1 MINYRNYEI
10 EDFICDDSFVEW
22 VLNPNSENCEF
33 WDKWQL
39 QNTDRIIR
47 LQNARSVLLAIRV
60 KESDKQ
66 LTENDVL
73 NIMDHVQQNRTDL
86 GITKETSPANFPFK
100 WIAIAAS
107 ILVFFVL
114 GISYKYSKTGHI
126 LQFEN
131 QIAATEAPV
140 TDVIKTHNKSK
151 ERLVVKLVDG
161 SLVILNPNST
171 LMYPKSF
178 ASNLREVTL
187 VGSGFFD
194 IQRNPKKPFIVHTK
208 QFDTKVLGTS
218 FSIIESASQIN
229 KVTVYTGKVLVYA
242 NNSGVKIKGI
252 TLTPNVEAVYAP
264 ATKEITTDTLAQHL
278 PLSIDVAE
286 NTFKFQEIPLSTI
299 IRKLEIVYQIA
310 IDYNESKYSNT
321 SVSGDLG
328 NLSLDQKIKFICKAV
343 NAEYKIDGGRIII
356 Y

>member
-1 MINYRNYEI
+1 L
-10 EDFICDDSFVEW
+10 D
-22 VLNPNSENCEF
+22 
-33 WDKWQL
+33 
-39 QNTDRIIR
+39 
-47 LQNARSVLLAIRV
+47 
-60 KESDKQ
+60 
-66 LTENDVL
+66 
-73 NIMDHVQQNRTDL
+73 
-86 GITKETSPANFPFK
+86 ITKETSPANFPFK
-100 WIAIAAS
+100 WLAIAAS

-161 SLVILNPNST
+161 SLIILNPNST

-178 ASNLREVTL
+178 ASSLREVTL

-242 NNSGVKIKGI
+242 NNSGVKIKGV
-252 TLTPNVEAVYAP
+252 TLTPNIEAVYAP
-264 ATKEITTDTLAQHL
+264 ATKEIRVDTLAHHL

-310 IDYNESKYSNT
+310 IDYNEVRYSKT
-321 SVSGDLG
+321 SVTGDLG

-343 NAEYKIDGGRIII
+343 NAEYKINSGRITIF
-356 Y
+356 